1 MQLAADLARVT
12 RGLAVHEYMAPAYG
26 LTVPRGSPMGIACAS
41 TCNVPHAPDD
51 YFDELRMEYESDDGL
66 RVPATVFNSRLNR
79 SEMA

>member
-1 MQLAADLARVT
+1 MSTWLPRTVSPSRRIAGGNRMCAAFSR
-12 RGLAVHEYMAPAYG
+12 
-26 LTVPRGSPMGIACAS
+26 
-41 TCNVPHAPDD
+41 APDD